1 MSMSF
6 FLNEKTQN
14 YFLGM
19 LYLIDA
25 LAIYTDSR
33 LLIYLFTGVILVLQT
48 ISLIETVRNPQKKSI
63 SQMEENRFSSLVYR
77 AGLVLFAAAIL
88 IHAYL

>member
-1 MSMSF
+1 MSF

-48 ISLIETVRNPQKKSI
+48 ISLIETVRNPRETSI
-63 SQMEENRFSSLVYR
+63 SQKEENRFSSLVYR

>member
-1 MSMSF
+1 MMSF

-48 ISLIETVRNPQKKSI
+48 ISLIEALRNPREKSI
-63 SQMEENRFSSLVYR
+63 SQKEENRFSSLVYR

>member
-1 MSMSF
+1 MSF

-48 ISLIETVRNPQKKSI
+48 ISLIETVRNPQKTSI
-63 SQMEENRFSSLVYR
+63 SQKEENRFSSLVYR